1 MIFVGVLLIAR
12 RLPLARRIGLS
23 LLVPYLF
30 MVLTATVLVRTPT
43 ESANVVLEPFRTYL
57 QYTKSDFWEFQ
68 IQANILLFIPVG
80 FLLSMVMNRSKI
92 LPIFIGTGIS
102 VAIEIIQL
110 LTHRGTFE
118 IDDLISNFFGVLIGY
133 IIFLPIRMLMQMD
146 EENKK
151 LQSNNH

>member
-1 MIFVGVLLIAR
+1 MFVGILLIAR
-12 RLPLARRIGLS
+12 RLSWSRRIGLS

-30 MVLTATVLVRTPT
+30 MVLTATVLVRTPA

-57 QYTKSDFWEFQ
+57 QYAKSDFWEFQ

-80 FLLSMVMNRSKI
+80 FLLSMVMNRAKL
-92 LPIFIGTGIS
+92 LPIIIGIGIS

-118 IDDLISNFFGVLIGY
+118 IDDLISNFFGVLIGC